1 MTVCQEPAQRFFCGA
16 GTVGESVAREQGSE
30 HQGIL
35 DGRSVSH
42 SGVGCPMVTIRRR
55 AASIYDLKCHEGFAK
70 LAGGFPL
77 RVLMLWPLI
86 SLLMM

>member
-1 MTVCQEPAQRFFCGA
+1 
-16 GTVGESVAREQGSE
+16 
-30 HQGIL
+30 
-35 DGRSVSH
+35 
-42 SGVGCPMVTIRRR
+42 MVTIRRR